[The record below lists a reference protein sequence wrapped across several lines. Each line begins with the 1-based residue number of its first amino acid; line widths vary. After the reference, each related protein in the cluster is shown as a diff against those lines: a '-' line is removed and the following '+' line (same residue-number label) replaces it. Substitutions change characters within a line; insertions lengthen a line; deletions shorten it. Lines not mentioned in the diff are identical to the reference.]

1 MMMLMITLDHPIKLA
16 ISTITTKART
26 PNTVIWEIT
35 QTYGNRALSD
45 HRFDHNY
52 DYYGQNQDDI
62 KYDSDAFDPDIKKVD
77 GNYDDDGDDYYSF
90 YDDDLFSPKKGDGVV
105 LRVPNDRR
113 RCQGGD
119 FTSLLYQSL
128 QIQLSKPA
136 NTIIKACKYNY

>member
-1 MMMLMITLDHPIKLA
+1 MMMLMITLDHPIKVA

-26 PNTVIWEIT
+26 PNTVIWGIT

-45 HRFDHNY
+45 HHFDHDY
-52 DYYGQNQDDI
+52 DNCGQNQDDI
-62 KYDSDAFDPDIKKVD
+62 KYDGDAFDDDIKKVD
-77 GNYDDDGDDYYSF
+77 GNYDDDNL

-105 LRVPNDRR
+105 LGVPNDRR

-128 QIQLSKPA
+128 QIQL
-136 NTIIKACKYNY
+136 

>member
-1 MMMLMITLDHPIKLA
+1 MLVILLMITLDHPIKLA

-45 HRFDHNY
+45 HRFDHDYDNY
-52 DYYGQNQDDI
+52 GHNLDDN
-62 KYDSDAFDPDIKKVD
+62 KDVGDAFDHEIKKVD
-77 GNYDDDGDDYYSF
+77 GSYDDGDDDDDNL

-105 LRVPNDRR
+105 LGVPNDRR

-128 QIQLSKPA
+128 QIQFLKRA
-136 NTIIKACKYNY
+136 NTIVRAYK